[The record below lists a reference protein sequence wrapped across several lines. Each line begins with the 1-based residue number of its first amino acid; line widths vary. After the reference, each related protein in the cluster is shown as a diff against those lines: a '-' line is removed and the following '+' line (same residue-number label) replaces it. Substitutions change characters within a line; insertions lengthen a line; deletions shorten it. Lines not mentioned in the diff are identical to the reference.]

1 MRATPSYIYLTSEE
15 RSCCF
20 RRCRG
25 TAQGFLF
32 FTLVLREQDRI
43 CSTPSKHSS
52 HPSIGSWGL
61 CSPQFLPRQL
71 HSDRSDWETLLLKKK
86 NNNNITLGPGRWLN
100 QKNVCQSKHEDQ
112 IVDSFSL
119 CKKSCHGGELSVIL
133 ALGVEVGERVGI
145 EAWAVCV
152 VP

>member
-1 MRATPSYIYLTSEE
+1 MMSVTPPPQLPISNKSNHFWANAVWEIALSAGGYFFQIVNLLLTWFCFLKCWLSGTHLWPWQVRATPSYIYLTSEE

-86 NNNNITLGPGRWLN
+86 
-100 QKNVCQSKHEDQ
+100 K
-112 IVDSFSL
+112 
-119 CKKSCHGGELSVIL
+119 
-133 ALGVEVGERVGI
+133 
-145 EAWAVCV
+145 
-152 VP
+152 